1 MPSTSESAHV
11 PLNRSAL
18 AANIKIIGLGRA
30 GVKILGEFVKLPETA
45 WIEPA
50 VVDTDSASVSSSPV
64 KHRFLVGEEWTGG
77 FGCGG
82 NPDKG
87 ETALSHKSNVPVKEF
102 IEGASLLFV
111 IGGFGGGTATG
122 GSSVIGRIARE
133 KGIPCVFLMTIPF
146 SFEGHAKREIA
157 ESKIEALVKSADL
170 LIPVP
175 NDLLYSSLPASAP
188 SETAFE
194 KANEEVARAALGLAE
209 VLRCDNLLP
218 IDFSDF
224 QNLLSKRK
232 SECAIGVGVGET
244 GTDGDRCHAALERLV
259 ASPLLGGKKTLSEA
273 HAVML
278 TITGGPGLPIG
289 EMRQSLDAI
298 VRLASKKARVAV
310 GANTDAAYGN
320 RVQITAVAIKYD
332 LAAEP
337 LEEPQAA
344 PLLHKGKRGHHRG
357 GKESGAFVQPDLPF
371 QRESRGAF
379 SNTTPTNHK
388 GEDLDIP
395 PFQRRGI
402 HLDKGK

>member
-1 MPSTSESAHV
+1 MQSTSENAPARS
-11 PLNRSAL
+11 RSAL
-18 AANIKIIGLGRA
+18 AANVKIIGLGRA
-30 GVKILGEFVKLPETA
+30 GVKILGEFVKMPEAA
-45 WIEPA
+45 WIEAA
-50 VVDTDSASVSSSPV
+50 VVDTDSASVASSPV
-64 KHRFLVGEEWTGG
+64 KTRLLVGEEWTSG

-82 NPDKG
+82 NPVKG
-87 ETALSHKSNVPVKEF
+87 ETVLSHKSNISIKEF

-111 IGGFGGGTATG
+111 VGGFGGGTATG
-122 GSSVIGRIARE
+122 GSTVIARLARE
-133 KGIPCVFLMTIPF
+133 KGIPAIFLATIPF

-157 ESKIEALVKSADL
+157 EGRIESLVKSADL
-170 LIPVP
+170 LVPVP

-232 SECAIGVGVGET
+232 CECAIGVGVAET
-244 GTDGDRCHAALERLV
+244 GTDADRCHAALERLMQ
-259 ASPLLGGKKTLSEA
+259 SPLLGGKKSLAEA
-273 HAVML
+273 HAVIL
-278 TITGGPGLPIG
+278 TLTGGTGLPIG
-289 EMRQSLDAI
+289 EIRQTLDA
-298 VRLASKKARVAV
+298 VTRVVSKKAAVSV
-310 GANTDAAYGN
+310 GANTDSAYGN
-320 RVQITAVAIKYD
+320 RIQLTALAIKYD

-337 LEEPQAA
+337 PPDDEQRLPSHQ
-344 PLLHKGKRGHHRG
+344 KGRRSQNRLRDTG
-357 GKESGAFVQPDLPF
+357 SFVQPELPF

-379 SNTTPTNHK
+379 SNTTPTNYK

-395 PFQRRGI
+395 PFQRRGV